1 MHQLASY
8 ISAFILSPVHWILLF
23 VIAGF
28 LIRHKRIRKACRIIA
43 LLIFILFSNPLLMS
57 WLANKWQTPRGV
69 INPSKKYSCGIV
81 LGGFASLDADESPY
95 FNGAADRFIQVLKL
109 YKVGEIQ
116 HILISGGN
124 SKTENASFGEAAW
137 VKNELRVM
145 GVPDSVI
152 LIEDRSN
159 NTLDNARN
167 SKVLLDSKHLQP
179 PYLLITSAY
188 HIPRASLLFSKA
200 GVTTEPFA
208 CNYSG
213 AFKGFSFS
221 MLLPQL
227 SVLNDWEGYL
237 KEVVGY
243 WWYK

>member
-1 MHQLASY
+1 M
-8 ISAFILSPVHWILLF
+8 
-23 VIAGF
+23 
-28 LIRHKRIRKACRIIA
+28 
-43 LLIFILFSNPLLMS
+43 N

-69 INPSKKYSCGIV
+69 INASKKYSCGIV
-81 LGGFASLDADESPY
+81 LGGFASLDADESAY

-124 SKTENASFGEAAW
+124 SKAGSQAFREAAW
-137 VKNELRVM
+137 VKNELVTM

-167 SKVLLDSKHLQP
+167 SKELLDSGHLQP

-188 HIPRASLLFSKA
+188 HMPRATLLFNKA
-200 GVTTEPFA
+200 GVRTEQFA

-213 AFKGFSFS
+213 AKQGLSIS
-221 MLLPQL
+221 MLLPRL
-227 SVLNDWEGYL
+227 SVLSDWEGYL
-237 KEVVGY
+237 KEAVGY

>member
-1 MHQLASY
+1 MHKLASY
-8 ISAFILSPVHWILLF
+8 ISAFILSPIHWILLF

-28 LIRHKRIRKACRIIA
+28 LIRNKRIRKACRIIA
-43 LLIFILFSNPLLMS
+43 LLFFIVFSSPLLMN
-57 WLANKWQTPRGV
+57 WLSNKWQTPRGV
-69 INPSKKYSCGIV
+69 INTSKKYSCGIV
-81 LGGFASLDADESPY
+81 LGGFASLDADESAY

-124 SKTENASFGEAAW
+124 SKAGNENFREAAW
-137 VKNELRVM
+137 VKNELLVM

-152 LIEDRSN
+152 LIEDLSN

-167 SKVLLDSKHLQP
+167 SKALLDSNHLQP

-188 HIPRASLLFSKA
+188 HMPRAALLFNKA

-208 CNYSG
+208 GNYSG
-213 AFKGFSFS
+213 AKRSFSIS

-227 SVLNDWEGYL
+227 SVLSDWEGYL
-237 KEVVGY
+237 KEMVGY